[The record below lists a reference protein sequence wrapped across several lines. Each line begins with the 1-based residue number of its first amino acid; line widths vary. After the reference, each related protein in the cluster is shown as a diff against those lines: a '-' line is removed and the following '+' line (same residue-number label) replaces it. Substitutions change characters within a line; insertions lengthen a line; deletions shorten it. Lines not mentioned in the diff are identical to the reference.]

1 LLTKIFSYFCRAL
14 KLKYLKNIHFAV
26 FLLLLACLLSSCSS
40 GEYELEQY
48 KVDYVEKTIKRDTL
62 GKSDTSRITEQF
74 RPGKYVY
81 VVQIGAFTEKSN
93 FERFFAKATE
103 ILGNDVYNVFID
115 NLYKIRIGKFIDN
128 RTALNL
134 LEKVKSLG
142 YNDAFIITTK
152 Q

>member
-1 LLTKIFSYFCRAL
+1 MKF
-14 KLKYLKNIHFAV
+14 LKNVHIVILLPLIAW
-26 FLLLLACLLSSCSS
+26 FLYSCSS
-40 GEYELEQY
+40 GEYDLEEY
-48 KVDYVEKTIKRDTL
+48 KVDYIEKTVKKDTL

-74 RPGKYVY
+74 RSGKYAY

-93 FERFFAKATE
+93 FERFFAKARE
-103 ILGNDVYNVFID
+103 ILGNDVYNIYID

-142 YNDAFIITTK
+142 YNDAFIITSK

>member
-1 LLTKIFSYFCRAL
+1 
-14 KLKYLKNIHFAV
+14 LKNIPFV
-26 FLLLLACLLSSCSS
+26 VLFLPLACLILSCSS
-40 GEYELEQY
+40 GEYDLEQY
-48 KVDYVEKTIKRDTL
+48 KVDYIEKTIKRDTI
-62 GKSDTSRITEQF
+62 KSEITEQF

-93 FERFFAKATE
+93 FDRFFAKATE